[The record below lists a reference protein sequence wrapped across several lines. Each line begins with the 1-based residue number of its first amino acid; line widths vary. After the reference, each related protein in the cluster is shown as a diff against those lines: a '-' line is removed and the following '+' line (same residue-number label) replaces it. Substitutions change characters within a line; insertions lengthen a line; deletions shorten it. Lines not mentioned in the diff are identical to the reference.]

1 MTKLR
6 QRMVEELQRRNYS
19 AATIRGYV
27 LAIKQ
32 FADYFGKPPDR
43 LGATHIQRFQWY
55 LLQERKLA
63 PVTVEIRMSALRFFF
78 KKMLKRRD
86 IHFDDLPFPK
96 TPRKLP
102 TVLSREEVGRMIDE
116 TTNLMHRTILMVLYG
131 TGVRRTELSLLKVTD
146 IDSKRMVIHI
156 RQGKGSC
163 DRDVPLSPKLL
174 EALREYWRWK
184 KPKIYLFPSTPGKRG
199 AEEPMSDK
207 VVWWAVREAARR
219 AGITRKIGP
228 HTFRHSFATELLEGG
243 TDLRTIQLLMGH
255 ARLED
260 TTLYLHLS
268 RRHLEMT
275 INPLD
280 QLPVQNDPKHL
291 GAEIGFFGILHTWG
305 QTLQQHPHIHCVVPG
320 GGLSPEHTRW
330 ISSGSN
336 FFLPVKVLSRVFRG
350 KFCAGLRRAFHA
362 KQLAFF
368 GECLPLADESHFSRF
383 LRTLFEQDWVV
394 YSKPPFG
401 GPDHVLQY
409 LARYTHR
416 VAISNHRILSVTDS
430 QVRFRWNDYANHNKK
445 RTMTLTGTEFLR
457 RFLQHVLPKGFPRI
471 RYFG

>member
-199 AEEPMSDK
+199 VEEPMSDK

-280 QLPVQNDPKHL
+280 QLPVQN
-291 GAEIGFFGILHTWG
+291 HTPAPVTED
-305 QTLQQHPHIHCVVPG
+305 Q
-320 GGLSPEHTRW
+320 
-330 ISSGSN
+330 SS
-336 FFLPVKVLSRVFRG
+336 
-350 KFCAGLRRAFHA
+350 
-362 KQLAFF
+362 
-368 GECLPLADESHFSRF
+368 
-383 LRTLFEQDWVV
+383 
-394 YSKPPFG
+394 
-401 GPDHVLQY
+401 
-409 LARYTHR
+409 
-416 VAISNHRILSVTDS
+416 
-430 QVRFRWNDYANHNKK
+430 
-445 RTMTLTGTEFLR
+445 
-457 RFLQHVLPKGFPRI
+457 
-471 RYFG
+471 